1 MKIPILIAGL
11 VFVASSARAQ
21 SFLSPQQQEELSDV
35 TAMAQSSTL
44 GAKELAG
51 CVRDLSKG
59 AAVMLSGGPIDA
71 TNPPEVLDRMDA
83 YLDSVNQD
91 AVVQRCSKGKGL
103 AVRMLDGQTTN
114 HIHQSRWQDVCDAL
128 VKLDAS
134 PIIIAGHSNGGA
146 AGVSLSRCLKA
157 KGKKVDLLL
166 TADSVGTLNDL
177 GPVYAVPSNVGL
189 NVNTFNIPNA
199 LTWTVPFPIGKA
211 NTSEDSG
218 DKQPIVNIGVG
229 YLLPGAV
236 AHRNA
241 FYDFAGGAQK
251 DDAYTRPYM
260 LLDLTLAS
268 LKGADA
274 QAIVQMSKAEAK
286 DWAKAAGIHMTIQ
299 SGGVNEDV
307 PR

>member
-1 MKIPILIAGL
+1 L
-11 VFVASSARAQ
+11 FVASSGRAQ
-21 SFLSPQQQEELSDV
+21 SFLDPQQQAELSDI
-35 TAMAQSSTL
+35 TTKAQSAVS
-44 GAKELAG
+44 AASVPAG

-59 AAVMLSGGPIDA
+59 AVVMLSGGPIDA
-71 TNPPEVLDRMDA
+71 TNPPEVRARMDA

-91 AVVQRCSKGKGL
+91 ATVQRCSNGKGMAIRIL
-103 AVRMLDGQTTN
+103 KDQDTN

-128 VKLDAS
+128 DKLDAS

-146 AGVSLSRCLKA
+146 AGVSLSRCLKG
-157 KGKKVDLLL
+157 KGRTVDLLL

-177 GPVYAVPSNVGL
+177 GPVYEVPSNVGI

-199 LTWTVPFPIGKA
+199 LTWTLPFPIGKA
-211 NTSEDSG
+211 NEREDSED
-218 DKQPIVNIGVG
+218 KKPIVNIGVG

-241 FYDFAGGAQK
+241 FYDFAGGDEK
-251 DDAYTRPYM
+251 DGHFSRPYI

-268 LKGADA
+268 LKGADV
-274 QAIVQMSKAEAK
+274 QAIVKMADTEAHG
-286 DWAKAAGIHMTIQ
+286 WAKAAGIHMTIQ
-299 SGGVNEDV
+299 GGGINEDL